1 MLIQI
6 AGTVFSEAG
15 LQVWSH
21 TLWISFW
28 GFRGN
33 TPKVYVQHKIAED
46 KEKLIQLLDE
56 DARLYIGGDGSRI
69 APDVEAAIN
78 KAYPEVHQTSR
89 D

>member
-15 LQVWSH
+15 LQVW
-21 TLWISFW
+21 
-28 GFRGN
+28 
-33 TPKVYVQHKIAED
+33 
-46 KEKLIQLLDE
+46 LLDE
-56 DARLYIGGDGSRI
+56 VYIGGDGSRI
-69 APDVEAAIN
+69 APDVEAAIS